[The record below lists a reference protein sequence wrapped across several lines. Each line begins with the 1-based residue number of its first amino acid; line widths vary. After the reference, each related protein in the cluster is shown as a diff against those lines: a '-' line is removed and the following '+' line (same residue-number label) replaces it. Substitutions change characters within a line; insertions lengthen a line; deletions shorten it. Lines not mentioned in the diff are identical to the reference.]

1 MFALVCFEATLEP
14 EERCAQQL
22 LELRNVFKQLSN
34 AQGL

>member
-1 MFALVCFEATLEP
+1 MFALVCVKTTLEP

-22 LELRNVFKQLSN
+22 LELLNVQEQLSK